1 MMKRTLPLLLAGL
14 LASGPLFA
22 QNLARVNG
30 VAIPSSRADAM
41 VKELAAQGKGD
52 SPQMRDAIKDQ
63 LITYEIMM
71 QEATRLGLPKQPD
84 IATQLEFARQSVLV
98 RALLQDYVKKNPVT
112 DAEIKT
118 EYDRL
123 KAERTGKEYRAR
135 HIVVKN
141 EADAKASIVKLKGGA
156 KFEDLAKQSLD
167 PSNKDKGGDLD
178 WAAPDAYLPE
188 FAKALASLPKGA
200 LSETP
205 VQTQYG
211 WHVIRVDDIRDTQ
224 FPSVEQV
231 KPQLQDALQRD
242 RITKLIAELRGKAK
256 IE

>member
-30 VAIPSSRADAM
+30 VAIPSARAEAM
-41 VKELAAQGKGD
+41 VQGLAAQGKGD
-52 SPQMRDAIKDQ
+52 SPQMREAIKDQ

-71 QEATRLGLPKQPD
+71 QEAARLGLAKQPD
-84 IATQLEFARQSVLV
+84 VATQLEFARQSVLV
-98 RALLQDYVKKNPVT
+98 RALLQDHMKKNPIT
-112 DAEIKT
+112 DAEV
-118 EYDRL
+118 
-123 KAERTGKEYRAR
+123 KAEYEQRKAGRGKEFHAR

-141 EADAKASIVKLKGGA
+141 EADAKAIIAKLKGGA

-188 FAKALASLPKGA
+188 FAKALASLSKGG

-211 WHVIRVDDIRDTQ
+211 WHVIRVDDIREAQ
-224 FPSVEQV
+224 FPSVDQL
-231 KPQLQDALQRD
+231 KPQIQELLQRA
-242 RITKLIAELRGKAK
+242 RIDKLLTDLRSKAK